1 MKPLCIYHNADL
13 DGICS
18 AAIVNKAYSGEVD
31 LHGYNYGD
39 PVPWELIKNRPVIL
53 VDCSL
58 DFGTGEM
65 TRLVDESSSVTWIDH
80 HHTAIEEA
88 ENQGLLEKMHG
99 LQVVGTAACIL
110 TWKHFFGTD
119 APEAVRY
126 LGAYDIWDHSDPN
139 TLPFQYGA
147 RLTVSSPENL
157 LWLTLLGPE
166 DIMHRRVV
174 DGLLFDGK
182 VCLQYQQ
189 SQNKKACQSLAFET
203 ELDDYSIIAAN
214 ALGYTSSFFDSSDTQ
229 RYDLMLLFGWAASVG
244 QWRVSIYTTKDDID
258 CGIIAKAHGGGG
270 HKQAAGFQCAELPF
284 KLMPQTWV
292 QRLADLK

>member
-39 PVPWELIKNRPVIL
+39 PVPWELIKDRAVIL

-65 TRLVDESSSVTWIDH
+65 FLLINDAASVTWIDH

-88 ENQGLLEKMHG
+88 DNQGLLEKMHG

-110 TWKHFFGTD
+110 TWKHFFGS
-119 APEAVRY
+119 AVPLAVQY
-126 LGAYDIWDHSDPN
+126 LGSYDIWDHSDPN

-147 RLTVSSPENL
+147 RLVTYSPTDL
-157 LWLTLLGPE
+157 IWLTLLGP
-166 DIMHRRVV
+166 DDQMHHTVIR
-174 DGLLFDGK
+174 DLLLKGRT
-182 VCLQYQQ
+182 CLTYQ
-189 SQNKKACQSLAFET
+189 STQNKKACQSLAFET
-203 ELDDYSIIAAN
+203 QLEGYSVIGAN
-214 ALGYTSSFFDSSDTQ
+214 AIGCNSTFFDSIDTQ
-229 RYDLMLLFGWAASVG
+229 RHDLMLLFGWVASVG
-244 QWRVSIYTTKDDID
+244 QWRVSIYTTKDEID
-258 CGIIAKAHGGGG
+258 CGVIAKTYGGGG
-270 HKQAAGFQCAELPF
+270 HKQAAGFQCNELPF

-292 QRLADLK
+292 HRIVDLK